1 LATGTSLADTAYHVD
16 EALDR
21 AATDQFTQRVVLASL
36 LAGIDAPF
44 GTGVQGLFPFSVIR
58 AKSDLPNG
66 NTGDEGVGDVELRMR
81 QDVTRPFG
89 VRNPL
94 IPRVNLVLGAV
105 LPTGKYV
112 GLKERI
118 TSGAIDE
125 KYLSLGRG
133 AYWLLADLEVSGR
146 IGERFGWNSGVTSR
160 TALGK
165 TDDAFEWGR
174 EVRASVGAS
183 LVNLPQRFTWTAN
196 VEHQWRDVSFERD
209 FLGQRG
215 QSVNTGGRSLDVAP
229 SVRAEWTKAFA
240 TTLSA
245 RLPLW
250 RTVEGV
256 QAVPSYGVFLT
267 VSYEQSLPST
277 PTTTTAAL

>member
-1 LATGTSLADTAYHVD
+1 LATGTSLADTAYHLD
-16 EALDR
+16 EPLNR
-21 AATDQFTQRVVLASL
+21 ADTDNFTQRVVLASL
-36 LAGIDAPF
+36 LAGADAPF
-44 GTGVQGLFPFSVIR
+44 GTGLQGLFPFSVIR
-58 AKSDLPNG
+58 ARSDLPNG

-81 QDVTRPFG
+81 QDVTRPLG

-112 GLKERI
+112 GLNERI
-118 TSGAIDE
+118 ASGVVDD

-133 AYWLLADLEVSGR
+133 VYWLLADLEVSGR

-165 TDDAFEWGR
+165 TDDEFEWGR
-174 EVRASVGAS
+174 EVRASLGAS
-183 LVNLPQRFTWTAN
+183 LVNSPQKFTWTAN

-229 SVRAEWTKAFA
+229 SVRGQWTEALS

-245 RLPLW
+245 RVPLW

-267 VSYEQSLPST
+267 VSFEQTLPAA
-277 PTTTTAAL
+277 TTTTAAP